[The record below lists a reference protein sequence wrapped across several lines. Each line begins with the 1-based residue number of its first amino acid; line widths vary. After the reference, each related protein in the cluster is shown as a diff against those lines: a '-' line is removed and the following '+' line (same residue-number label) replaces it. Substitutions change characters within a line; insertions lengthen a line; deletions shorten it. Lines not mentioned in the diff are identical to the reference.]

1 MNIPDFEAMT
11 DEEFD
16 DWLGEM
22 MLLEAQIRIKEIES
36 DPDFENAPGLSKEAY
51 DNLMKRARELERNG
65 R

>member
-1 MNIPDFEAMT
+1 MNIPDFETMT
-11 DEEFD
+11 DEGFD

>member
-1 MNIPDFEAMT
+1 MNIPDFETMT